1 MKKIILSCALAFMTT
16 VAFAQQSLWGGQQI
30 TSPEVHP
37 DNTVTFRY
45 YAPKAVKVQVTGDFL
60 PKQQIDSPFGQIEE
74 PGVADLKEGEHG
86 VWEYTTPAPLA
97 SELYNYTFIV
107 DGNSNIIDPN
117 NVYVN
122 RDVASLFN
130 IFIIKGGCG
139 DLYSVNKVPHGS
151 VTQRWY
157 NSPSLGY
164 DRRITIYTPAGYET
178 SGKRYPVLY
187 LLHGMGGDEEAWITL
202 GRTIQ
207 IMDNLI
213 AQGKAKPM
221 IVVMPNGNVDQ
232 EAAPGESSLDLAK
245 PRTDNLPRTMEGTM
259 EATFPDIQKFVES
272 NYRVEKKKSS
282 RAIAGLS
289 MGGFHSL
296 HISKE
301 YPDQFDYVGLFSS
314 AILPGDKVESP
325 IYKDMEGKLAKQFAH
340 APKLYWIAIG
350 KSDFLYKPN
359 VNFRALLDK
368 HNYKYVYRESDE
380 GHIWRNWRI
389 YLSEFVPQLFK

>member
-1 MKKIILSCALAFMTT
+1 MKKICLSITLMM
-16 VAFAQQSLWGGQQI
+16 VSIIAFAQQTLWGGQKI
-30 TSPEVHP
+30 ISPEIHP
-37 DNTVTFRY
+37 DKTVTFRFF
-45 YAPKAVKVQVTGDFL
+45 APKAVQVQVTGDFL
-60 PKQQIDSPFGQIEE
+60 TPQHIESQYGKMDV
-74 PGVADLKEGEHG
+74 PGVANLKEGDNG
-86 VWEYTTPAPLA
+86 IWEYTTPAPLEP
-97 SELYNYTFIV
+97 ELYNYTFTV
-107 DGNSNIIDPN
+107 DGIKNIIDPN

-139 DLYSVNKVPHGS
+139 DLYSVNKVSHGS

-178 SGKRYPVLY
+178 SGKKYPVLY

-213 AQGKAKPM
+213 AEGKAKPM

-232 EAAPGESSLDLAK
+232 EAAPGESSLGLYK
-245 PRTDNLPRTMEGTM
+245 PQTDKLPRTMEGSM
-259 EATFPDIQKFVES
+259 ETTFPDIIKFIES
-272 NYRVEKKKSS
+272 NYRVEKKKSA

-289 MGGFHSL
+289 MGGYHSL

-301 YPDQFDYVGLFSS
+301 YPDLFDYVGLFSA
-314 AILPGDKVESP
+314 AIFANKNAESP
-325 IYKDMEGKLAKQFAH
+325 IYKNFESKLAKQFAH

-350 KSDFLYKPN
+350 KTDFLYKAN
-359 VNFRALLDK
+359 AEYRELLDK
-368 HNYKYVYRESDE
+368 HQYKYVYRESE
-380 GHIWRNWRI
+380 GGHIWRNWRI
-389 YLSEFVPQLFK
+389 YLSEFAPQLFK

>member
-1 MKKIILSCALAFMTT
+1 MRKANLFILFLLIAVVS
-16 VAFAQQSLWGGQQI
+16 FAQQSLWGGQKI
-30 TSPEVHP
+30 VSPEIHP
-37 DNTVTFRY
+37 DNRVTFRFF
-45 YAPKAVKVQVTGDFL
+45 APKAVKVQVTGDFL
-60 PKQQIDSPFGQIEE
+60 PPQKIESKYGKMDV
-74 PGVADLKEGEHG
+74 PGVADLKEGEKG
-86 VWEYTTPAPLA
+86 VWEYTTPEPLP

-107 DGNSNIIDPN
+107 DGITNIIDPN
-117 NVYVN
+117 NVYVS

-139 DLYSVNKVPHGS
+139 DLYSVNKVPHGTL
-151 VTQRWY
+151 TQRWY
-157 NSPSLGY
+157 NSPTLGY

-202 GRTIQ
+202 GRTVQ

-213 AQGKAKPM
+213 AEGKAKPM

-232 EAAPGESSLDLAK
+232 EAAPGESSLGLYK
-245 PRTDNLPRTMEGTM
+245 PYTDLPRTMEGSM
-259 EATFPDIQKFVES
+259 ETSFPDIMKFVES
-272 NYRVEKKKSS
+272 NYRVEKKKSG

-289 MGGFHSL
+289 MGGYHSL

-301 YPDQFDYVGLFSS
+301 YPDKFDYVGLFSA
-314 AILPGDKVESP
+314 AILPGKEATSSVYADL
-325 IYKDMEGKLAKQFAH
+325 EGKLAKQFNQ

-350 KSDFLYKPN
+350 KTDFLYKAN
-359 VNFRALLDK
+359 EEYRALLDQ
-368 HNYKYVYRESDE
+368 HHYPYVYRESDG

-389 YLSEFVPQLFK
+389 YLSEFVPMLFK